1 MVSCDLAGYTYVH
14 MKFTTTSVQEGIAAI
29 SNRVQM
35 YLESDKKVLWL
46 TSGGSA
52 TNVQVEIMKRLR
64 ENASDWLGSLT
75 ILPVDERY
83 GEYGHENSNSAQMR
97 AAGFEPGDATW
108 YDVLEKNLPMSETI
122 SHYTELAENAFATA
136 TTVVA
141 TLGMGPDAH
150 TAGILPGSPAVTD
163 TTSTVV
169 GYSWS
174 DYERITLGIPT
185 LLKINSAF
193 LLAYGEAKKEALER
207 LRKNEEPVEELPAK
221 ILYDI
226 TDVTVYN
233 DFIQT

>member
-1 MVSCDLAGYTYVH
+1 M
-14 MKFTTTSVQEGIAAI
+14 
-29 SNRVQM
+29 
-35 YLESDKKVLWL
+35 
-46 TSGGSA
+46 
-52 TNVQVEIMKRLR
+52 
-64 ENASDWLGSLT
+64 
-75 ILPVDERY
+75 
-83 GEYGHENSNSAQMR
+83 QMR

-108 YDVLEKNLPMSETI
+108 YDVLKKNLPMPETV
-122 SHYTELAENAFATA
+122 SYYAQLAENAFATA

-150 TAGILPGSPAVTD
+150 TAGILPGSPAATD

-174 DYERITLGIPT
+174 DYERMTLGMPM
-185 LLKINSAF
+185 LLKIDSAF